1 MRDLL
6 SWNLSLG
13 RWGGVQ
19 VRLHVFFL
27 LFAAV
32 ALHLSSQ
39 TNNDKLLWETS
50 AVLAILFFSV
60 LAHEL
65 GHCLAARRVGGAAEQ
80 ILLWPLGGLTQVHV
94 SHEPQSEWLTAA
106 AGPAVNLAA
115 CLFTAPVLIVNHCH
129 LAALLNPLL
138 PPAAEEL
145 SWLNACEWLF
155 WVNWLLALV
164 NLLPALPFD
173 MGRALRAM
181 LWMHHEPRYGVV
193 RAARVAQVTA
203 IVLLLVACG
212 LTRIADAEYRF
223 AALPVALVGILLFFG
238 AKQEIDR
245 LYDAESEDA
254 LFGYDFSQGYTSL
267 EKTAPPRKPQVGPLR
282 KWLEERRANKLKRQQ
297 QLEADEERRVDEVL
311 LRLHQLGMPNLSEE
325 ERALL
330 NRVSAR
336 YRNRLRE

>member
-32 ALHLSSQ
+32 ALYLSARANS
-39 TNNDKLLWETS
+39 DKLLWETA
-50 AVLAILFFSV
+50 AVLAILFVSV

-65 GHCLAARRVGGAAEQ
+65 GHCLAARRVGGTAEQ

-94 SHEPQSEWLTAA
+94 SHEPQSEWLTAG
-106 AGPAVNLAA
+106 AGVVVNLAI
-115 CLFTAPVLIVNHCH
+115 CLLVAPVLIVNHSH

-138 PPAAEEL
+138 PPVVDEL
-145 SWLNACEWLF
+145 TWRNACEWVF

-173 MGRALRAM
+173 GGRALRAM
-181 LWMHHEPRYGVV
+181 LWMHHEFRHGVV
-193 RAARVAQVTA
+193 LAARVAQVTA
-203 IVLLLVACG
+203 IFLFLVACV
-212 LTRIADAEYRF
+212 LMRSADYSF
-223 AALPVALVGILLFFG
+223 AALPFALVGILLFFG

-245 LYDAESEDA
+245 LYDAETEDA

-282 KWLEERRANKLKRQQ
+282 KWLEERRANKLRRQQ

-311 LRLHQLGMPNLSEE
+311 LRLHQFGMHNLSEE

-336 YRNRLRE
+336 YRNRLRQ